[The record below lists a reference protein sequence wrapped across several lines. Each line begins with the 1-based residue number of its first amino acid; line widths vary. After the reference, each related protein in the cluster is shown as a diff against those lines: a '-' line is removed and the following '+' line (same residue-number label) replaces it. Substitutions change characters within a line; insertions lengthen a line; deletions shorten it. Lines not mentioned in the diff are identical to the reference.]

1 LRFPLIITP
10 NLGGSGAGIRRFDTF
25 LSLVEASEDPS
36 LADTVDGTLLLQEY
50 HPPRNRSIVRVET
63 LEHRYLYGIRVHL
76 GDEEGFDL
84 CPADVCKTTDG
95 RELTS
100 SACPADA
107 VKRGLSVEPYEP
119 PRDII
124 DAVERIAAAT
134 HLDVGGIEYLES
146 ERDGEIY
153 FYDINALSNF
163 VADPV
168 AVVGFDPT
176 ARLVDALIARAESA
190 S

>member
-1 LRFPLIITP
+1 MRRASIFAPRII
-10 NLGGSGAGIRRFDTF
+10 
-25 LSLVEASEDPS
+25 
-36 LADTVDGTLLLQEY
+36 
-50 HPPRNRSIVRVET
+50 
-63 LEHRYLYGIRVHL
+63 
-76 GDEEGFDL
+76 
-84 CPADVCKTTDG
+84 CKTTDG

-100 SACPADA
+100 AACPADA